1 MQTKKEKYFE
11 HNIEN
16 DNFLAKLIFKTK
28 ESFDKDG

>member
-1 MQTKKEKYFE
+1 MHVWKGKCFE

-16 DNFLAKLIFKTK
+16 DNFLTKLICKTK